1 MLIALTQGI
10 IAQQEKDLAFTS
22 LDWNEMKIDSVLPVY
37 TEVVPLE
44 TDYRTHTYTVSLLY
58 PEYAA
63 LSSKE
68 AEVAAR
74 FDSLLS
80 ETIDVETFVGIE
92 RGKGLLDISFIPIR
106 RQGSKYE
113 KLISAQIVINANRS
127 GRLNAPRQG
136 AGSEGRYAA
145 NSKLA
150 SGKWVKVSIKE
161 DGLYQFS
168 RATLKKMG
176 FNTPENVHLY
186 GYGGHLL
193 PELIRQGTH
202 FDDMAE
208 VPLYYN
214 SQTDSWVFW
223 GNGLVHWDGDTR
235 VSNTYARN
243 AYYFLTQEDAP
254 RHSPSTPLF
263 LARPTTQEGHTPST
277 RKTKCHGLQVDGTSL
292 TEKTIS
298 TTPHT
303 TMPSMQLTLQEAAN
317 LL

>member
-1 MLIALTQGI
+1 MRRIISILMLAALTQGI
-10 IAQQEKDLAFTS
+10 VAQQELSFTS

-44 TDYRTHTYTVSLLY
+44 TDYRTHTYSVSLLY
-58 PEYAA
+58 PEYAP

-68 AEVAAR
+68 AQVAEQ

-113 KLISAQIVINANRS
+113 KLVSAQIVINANHT
-127 GRLNAPRQG
+127 GRLNARMQ
-136 AGSEGRYAA
+136 AGQTSRYAE
-145 NSKLA
+145 NSRLA
-150 SGKWVKVSIKE
+150 SGKWVKVSITE

-168 RATLKKMG
+168 RSTLQKMG
-176 FNTPENVHLY
+176 FSKPDNVHLY

-202 FDDMAE
+202 HDDLVE

-214 SQTDSWVFW
+214 KTTDSWLFW
-223 GNGLVHWDGDTR
+223 GNGLVYWNGDTR
-235 VSNTYARN
+235 VSNTFARQ
-243 AYYFLTQEDAP
+243 ACYFLTQEDAP
-254 RHSPSTPLF
+254 STMETLPPPRSVLQHGKGSRPS
-263 LARPTTQEGHTPST
+263 REG
-277 RKTKCHGLQVDGTSL
+277 
-292 TEKTIS
+292 
-298 TTPHT
+298 
-303 TMPSMQLTLQEAAN
+303 
-317 LL
+317 

>member
-150 SGKWVKVSIKE
+150 RWASTLPRMCTYTATAVTCCPNSYVREHTLTTWPKCLSTITVRQTAGCSGAMASYI
-161 DGLYQFS
+161 GT
-168 RATLKKMG
+168 ATHASA
-176 FNTPENVHLY
+176 TPM
-186 GYGGHLL
+186 
-193 PELIRQGTH
+193 P
-202 FDDMAE
+202 A
-208 VPLYYN
+208 
-214 SQTDSWVFW
+214 
-223 GNGLVHWDGDTR
+223 
-235 VSNTYARN
+235 
-243 AYYFLTQEDAP
+243 
-254 RHSPSTPLF
+254 TPI
-263 LARPTTQEGHTPST
+263 
-277 RKTKCHGLQVDGTSL
+277 TS
-292 TEKTIS
+292 
-298 TTPHT
+298 
-303 TMPSMQLTLQEAAN
+303 
-317 LL
+317 